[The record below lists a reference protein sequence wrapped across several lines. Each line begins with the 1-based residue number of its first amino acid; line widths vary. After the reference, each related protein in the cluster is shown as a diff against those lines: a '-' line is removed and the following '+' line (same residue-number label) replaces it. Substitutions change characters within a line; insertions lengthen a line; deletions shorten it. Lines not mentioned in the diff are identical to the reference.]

1 MEKIDVRIFDRDYR
15 LAVGPDE
22 KAGLIAAAAL
32 VDETMRSVRDENRL
46 TQLDRIAVGAALRLA
61 EALIATRQGLGPAV
75 PAALP
80 APDAARRVRA
90 LAQAV
95 EDELKRQDSLF

>member
-1 MEKIDVRIFDRDYR
+1 METIDVRIFDRDYR

-32 VDETMRSVRDENRL
+32 VDQTMRSVRDENRL

-61 EALIATRQGLGPAV
+61 EALIAAQQGNSGIAV
-75 PAALP
+75 AAP
-80 APDAARRVRA
+80 EAARRVRA

>member
-46 TQLDRIAVGAALRLA
+46 TQLIASPW
-61 EALIATRQGLGPAV
+61 GPRCV
-75 PAALP
+75 WPRP
-80 APDAARRVRA
+80 
-90 LAQAV
+90 
-95 EDELKRQDSLF
+95 

>member
-1 MEKIDVRIFDRDYR
+1 
-15 LAVGPDE
+15 
-22 KAGLIAAAAL
+22 
-32 VDETMRSVRDENRL
+32 
-46 TQLDRIAVGAALRLA
+46 VGAALRLA
-61 EALIATRQGLGPAV
+61 EALIATRQGLDPAV

>member
-1 MEKIDVRIFDRDYR
+1 MEQIEVRILDRDYR

-22 KAGLIAAAAL
+22 KAGLLAAAAL

-46 TQLDRIAVGAALRLA
+46 THLDRIAVGAALRLA
-61 EALIATRQGLGPAV
+61 EALLAARQVDTSA
-75 PAALP
+75 PAART
-80 APDAARRVRA
+80 ARRLRA
-90 LAQAV
+90 MNQAL